1 MFPYAMKN
9 LKFAIIVIWIFEA
22 SCLGCLMGVS
32 YHMPVETDVNP
43 VLLLH
48 GLKDDARKM
57 EPMAVYL
64 RRQGRVVDTI
74 SLTPSWGQKGLEVL
88 AEDLAAFIQSR
99 YSTGQKIDLV
109 AFSMGGLV
117 ARYYLQRLGG
127 LERVDCLVTISTPHH
142 GTFLAYFLGNSGGRQ
157 MRFQSEFLRDLAR
170 DAVRLKTISFTSL
183 WTPLDAII
191 LPARSSIMA
200 EADNQKMIVVA
211 HPLMVRQRGCL
222 EAVQRALNRRDDR

>member
-1 MFPYAMKN
+1 MRN
-9 LKFAIIVIWIFEA
+9 LKFAIIAILIFETR
-22 SCLGCLMGVS
+22 CLGSLIEVPH
-32 YHMPVETDVNP
+32 HMLAETAVNP
-43 VLLLH
+43 VLLIH

-57 EPMAVYL
+57 EPMAAYL
-64 RRQGRVVDTI
+64 RQRGRVVDTI
-74 SLTPSWGQKGLEVL
+74 SLSPSWGQKGLEVL
-88 AEDLAAFIQSR
+88 AEDLAESIKQR

-127 LERVDCLVTISTPHH
+127 LERVDRLVTISTPHH

-157 MRFQSEFLRDLAR
+157 MRFQSEFLRDLAH

-183 WTPLDAII
+183 WTPWDAII
-191 LPARSSIMA
+191 VPARSSVMA

-211 HPLMVRQRGCL
+211 HPLMVRQRRCL
-222 EAVQRALNRRDDR
+222 EAVDRALNRQVDR